1 MKWKGEHMKVVIL
14 AGGMGSRISEESHLR
29 PKPMIEIGGRPILWH
44 IMKIYSYYGFNDFII
59 CCGYKGHM
67 IKEYF
72 IDYYMNESDITV
84 DLSTNDTTIHQ
95 NMAEP
100 WKVTLVNTGLQTPTA
115 GRIKQILKYT
125 GDEPFMMTY
134 GDGVSD
140 VNIPQLLEFH
150 QKMGKIVT
158 ITAARPAGRWGTIQV
173 DHSKHIV
180 TTFKEKEKVDQAF
193 VNAGFAVFNP
203 EVKDYLD
210 DIHMLETLPYERL
223 TMDGQMAAY
232 QHEGFWYPMDTIRDR
247 DYLEE
252 EWATGKAPWKMW

>member
-1 MKWKGEHMKVVIL
+1 MKVVIL

-44 IMKIYSYYGFNDFII
+44 IMKIYSHYGFNDFII

-84 DLSTNDTTIHQ
+84 DLTNNDVTIHQ
-95 NMAEP
+95 NMSEP
-100 WKVTLVNTGLQTPTA
+100 WRVTLVNTGLYTPTA
-115 GRIKQILKYT
+115 GRIRQVMKYT

-140 VNIPQLLEFH
+140 VNITDLLNFH
-150 QKMGKIVT
+150 YKMGKIAT

-173 DHSKHIV
+173 DDERQIV
-180 TTFKEKEKVDQAF
+180 TTFKEKEKTDQAF

-203 EVKDYLD
+203 EIENYLD
-210 DIHMLETLPYERL
+210 EEYMLETLPYESL
-223 TMDGQMAAY
+223 TEAGQMAAY
-232 QHEGFWYPMDTIRDR
+232 RHEGFWYPMDTIRDR
-247 DYLEE
+247 DYLES
-252 EWATGKAPWKMW
+252 EWSGGQAPWKLW

>member
-1 MKWKGEHMKVVIL
+1 MKVVIL

-44 IMKIYSYYGFNDFII
+44 IMKIYSHYGFNDFII

-84 DLSTNDTTIHQ
+84 DLSNNDTTIHQ

-100 WKVTLVNTGLQTPTA
+100 WKVTLVNTGLYTPTA
-115 GRIKQILKYT
+115 GRIRQILKYT

-140 VNIPQLLEFH
+140 VDIPKLLEFH
-150 QKMGKIVT
+150 KKMGKIVT
-158 ITAARPAGRWGTIQV
+158 ITAAKPAGRWGTIQI
-173 DHSKHIV
+173 DEEKNLV
-180 TTFKEKEKVDQAF
+180 TTFKEKAKMEQAY
-193 VNAGFAVFNP
+193 VNAGYAVFNP
-203 EVKDYLD
+203 EAADYLEEEY
-210 DIHMLETLPYERL
+210 MLETVPYERL
-223 TMDGQMAAY
+223 TEDGQMAAY
-232 QHEGFWYPMDTIRDR
+232 QHDGFWYPMDTMRDK
-247 DYLEE
+247 DYLES
-252 EWATGKAPWKMW
+252 EWASGKAPWKLW